1 MDERI
6 DRRAMTCGVERPDEC
21 CRAGSH
27 DREQRFDR
35 LKHAGHT
42 PEGEGGGAEA
52 DDLAVVRRGVAP
64 DDVDRIGGG
73 VDVIERA
80 VEVVETRTEFRRADP
95 GSRIP
100 DPGREPSTSGTA

>member
-1 MDERI
+1 MNQRI
-6 DRRAMTCGVERPDEC
+6 DRRAMTCRVERADKRGRP
-21 CRAGSH
+21 RSH

-35 LKHAGHT
+35 LQHARHT

-64 DDVDRIGGG
+64 DDVDRVGSG
-73 VDVIERA
+73 VDVIEGS
-80 VEVVETRTEFRRADP
+80 VEIVETRTEFRRADP

-100 DPGREPSTSGTA
+100 NPGPEPSTSGTA

>member
-1 MDERI
+1 MDQRI
-6 DRRAMTCGVERPDEC
+6 DWRAMMCRVERADKRGRP
-21 CRAGSH
+21 GSH

-42 PEGEGGGAEA
+42 SEGKGGGAEA

-64 DDVDRIGGG
+64 DDVDRVGGG
-73 VDVIERA
+73 VDVIEGSI
-80 VEVVETRTEFRRADP
+80 EIVETRTELRRADP

-100 DPGREPSTSGTA
+100 GPGRGPSTSGTA